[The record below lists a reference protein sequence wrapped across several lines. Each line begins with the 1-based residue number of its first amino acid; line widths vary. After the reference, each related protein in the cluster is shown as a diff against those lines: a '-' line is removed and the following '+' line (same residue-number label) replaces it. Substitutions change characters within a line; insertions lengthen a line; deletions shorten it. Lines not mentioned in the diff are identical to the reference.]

1 MSPGDFLAAF
11 FLPSDLDARWAVTR
25 LKPTSERYMS
35 PTIWR
40 TEWSMKSSL
49 IMRWALR
56 K

>member
-1 MSPGDFLAAF
+1 MSPGDFLDAF
-11 FLPSDLDARWAVTR
+11 FLPSDLDARWAV
-25 LKPTSERYMS
+25 KTSERYMS